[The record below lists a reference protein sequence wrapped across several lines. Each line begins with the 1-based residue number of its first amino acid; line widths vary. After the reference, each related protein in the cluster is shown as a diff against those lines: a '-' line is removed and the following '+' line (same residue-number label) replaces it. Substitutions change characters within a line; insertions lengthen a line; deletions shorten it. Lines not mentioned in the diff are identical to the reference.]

1 MLARRQELNTQLQ
14 VFIDAF
20 LLAFSLW
27 AGYALRYYST
37 FWFDLSKTIDPQRN
51 YAWLLLVIMPFG
63 PILLDLQ
70 GFYQSPL
77 NKTQWK
83 SFVQILRAM
92 IGLSIIVSACVIFLR
107 QPLANRSVPLL
118 FILIGTLVLMVKER
132 IIAEHLRRKAMRG
145 ERREPVLLAGS
156 PQDIA
161 ALEQSFTPEQKL
173 LIDVVAKID
182 IDQQPISD
190 LVEAMHRHSVA
201 RVIFAASHAQL
212 SRVEEAIGAC
222 EIEGVPAW
230 LVADFI
236 RTSIAKPDFD
246 AFGGRPMLVFR
257 STPEVSWTL
266 FIKEWIIDRPVA
278 LILLVAMAIPMAIA
292 ALIIRVTSHGAV
304 IFRQRRAGRFGKP
317 FVMYKFRSM
326 ADDAEMRRAE
336 LEPFNQM
343 HGPVFKVESDPR
355 VTPFGRWLRRTSFD
369 ELPQLVNVLMGDM
382 SLVGP
387 RPLPLYEVEKFE
399 NTAQRRRL
407 SVKPG
412 LTCLWQISGRN
423 QVRDFGDWVRLD
435 LDYIDRW
442 SLALDFKILL
452 RTIPAVIMGLGAK

>member
-14 VFIDAF
+14 VLIDAF
-20 LLAFSLW
+20 LLALSLW
-27 AGYALRYYST
+27 AAYALRYYST
-37 FWFDLSKTIDPQRN
+37 FWFDLSKTVDPQSN
-51 YAWLLLVIMPFG
+51 YAWLLIPIMAFG

-77 NKTQWK
+77 NKTKWR
-83 SFVQILRAM
+83 SIVQIVRAM
-92 IGLSIIVSACVIFLR
+92 IGLSIIVSGCVIFLR
-107 QPLANRSVPLL
+107 LPLANRTVPLL
-118 FILIGTLVLMVKER
+118 FMLIGTLVLWTKER
-132 IIAEHLRRKAMRG
+132 LIAAHLRRKAVRG
-145 ERREPVLLAGS
+145 EQREPVLLAGL
-156 PQDIA
+156 PQDLA
-161 ALEQSFTPEQKL
+161 ALERSFKPEQRL
-173 LIDVVAKID
+173 LIDVVGRID
-182 IDQQPISD
+182 IDRQPISD
-190 LVEAMHRHSVA
+190 LVEAMHRHAVS
-201 RVIFAASHAQL
+201 RVIFAAGHSQL
-212 SRVEEAIGAC
+212 NRVEQAISAC
-222 EIEGVPAW
+222 EVEGVPAW

-236 RTSIAKPDFD
+236 QTSIAKPDFD
-246 AFGGRPMLVFR
+246 AFAGRPMLVFR
-257 STPEVSWTL
+257 STPEVSWAL
-266 FIKEWIIDRPVA
+266 LIKDIFDRVVA
-278 LILLVAMAIPMAIA
+278 LIVLLLMAIPMGIA
-292 ALIIRVTSHGAV
+292 AIIIRLTTPGPV
-304 IFRQRRAGRFGKP
+304 IFRQRRAGKHGKP

-326 ADDAEMRRAE
+326 TDDAEMRRAE

-343 HGPVFKVESDPR
+343 SGPVFKVESDPR
-355 VTPFGRWLRRTSFD
+355 ITRFGRWLRRTSFD

-423 QVRDFGDWVRLD
+423 QVRDFQDWVKLD

-452 RTIPAVIMGLGAK
+452 RTIPAVILGLGAK

>member
-14 VFIDAF
+14 VLVDAF

-27 AGYALRYYST
+27 AAYALRYYST
-37 FWFDLSKTIDPQRN
+37 FWFGLSKSVDPQSN
-51 YAWLLLVIMPFG
+51 YSWLLIPIMVFG

-77 NKTQWK
+77 SKTKWR
-83 SFVQILRAM
+83 SMVQIVRGM
-92 IGLSIIVSACVIFLR
+92 IGLSIIVSGCVIFLR
-107 QPLANRSVPLL
+107 LPLANRTVPLL
-118 FILIGTLVLMVKER
+118 FMLIGTIVLLVKER
-132 IIAEHLRRKAMRG
+132 LIAAHLRRRAVRG
-145 ERREPVLLAGS
+145 EEREPVLLAGS
-156 PQDIA
+156 PQDLA
-161 ALEQSFTPEQKL
+161 AFERSFTPEQRL
-173 LIDVVAKID
+173 LIDVVARID
-182 IDQQPISD
+182 IERQPISD
-190 LVEAMHRHSVA
+190 LVEAMHRHAVS
-201 RVIFAASHAQL
+201 RVIFAAGHSQL
-212 SRVEEAIGAC
+212 NRVEKAISAC
-222 EIEGVPAW
+222 EVEGVPAW

-236 RTSIAKPDFD
+236 QTSIAKPDFD
-246 AFGGRPMLVFR
+246 AFAGRPMLVFR
-257 STPEVSWTL
+257 STPEVSWAL
-266 FIKEWIIDRPVA
+266 LIKDIFDRVVAFIA
-278 LILLVAMAIPMAIA
+278 LVLMVIPMGIL
-292 ALIIRVTSHGAV
+292 ALIIRITSPGPV
-304 IFRQRRAGRFGKP
+304 IFRQRRAGKYGKP

-326 ADDAEMRRAE
+326 TDDAEMRRAE

-343 HGPVFKVESDPR
+343 SGPVFKVESDPR
-355 VTPFGRWLRRTSFD
+355 ITPFGRWLRRSSFD
-369 ELPQLVNVLMGDM
+369 ELPQLWNVLMGNM

-423 QVRDFGDWVRLD
+423 QVRDFRDWVRLD

-452 RTIPAVIMGLGAK
+452 RTIPAVILGLGAK

>member
-14 VFIDAF
+14 VLIDAF
-20 LLAFSLW
+20 LLALSLW
-27 AGYALRYYST
+27 AAYALRYYST
-37 FWFDLSKTIDPQRN
+37 FWFDLSKTVDPQSN
-51 YAWLLLVIMPFG
+51 YAWLLIPIMAFG

-77 NKTQWK
+77 NKTNWR
-83 SFVQILRAM
+83 SIVQIVRAM
-92 IGLSIIVSACVIFLR
+92 IGLSIIVSGCVIFLR
-107 QPLANRSVPLL
+107 LPLANRTVPLL
-118 FILIGTLVLMVKER
+118 FMLIGTLVLLTKER
-132 IIAEHLRRKAMRG
+132 LIAAHLRRKAVRG
-145 ERREPVLLAGS
+145 EQREPVLLAGL
-156 PQDIA
+156 PQDLA
-161 ALEQSFTPEQKL
+161 ALERSFKPEQRL
-173 LIDVVAKID
+173 LIDVVGRID
-182 IDQQPISD
+182 IDRQPISD
-190 LVEAMHRHSVA
+190 LVEAMHRHAVS
-201 RVIFAASHAQL
+201 RVIFAAGHSQL
-212 SRVEEAIGAC
+212 NRVEQAISAC
-222 EIEGVPAW
+222 EVEGVPAW

-236 RTSIAKPDFD
+236 QTSIAKPDFD
-246 AFGGRPMLVFR
+246 AFAGRPMLVFR
-257 STPEVSWTL
+257 STPEVSWAL
-266 FIKEWIIDRPVA
+266 LIKDIFDRVVA
-278 LILLVAMAIPMAIA
+278 LIVLLLMAIPMGIA
-292 ALIIRVTSHGAV
+292 AIIIRLTTPGPV
-304 IFRQRRAGRFGKP
+304 IFRQRRAGKHGKP

-326 ADDAEMRRAE
+326 TDDAEMRRAE

-343 HGPVFKVESDPR
+343 SGPVFKVESDPR
-355 VTPFGRWLRRTSFD
+355 ITRFGRWLRRTSFD

-423 QVRDFGDWVRLD
+423 QVRDFQDWVKLD

-452 RTIPAVIMGLGAK
+452 RTIPAVILGLGAK

>member
-20 LLAFSLW
+20 LLALSLW
-27 AGYALRYYST
+27 AAYALRYYST
-37 FWFDLSKTIDPQRN
+37 FWFSLSKTIDPQRN

-63 PILLDLQ
+63 PVFLDLQ
-70 GFYQSPL
+70 GFYQSPF

-83 SFVQILRAM
+83 SVVQIVRAM
-92 IGLSIIVSACVIFLR
+92 IGLSIIVSACVIFFRL
-107 QPLANRSVPLL
+107 PLVNRSVPLL
-118 FILIGTLVLMVKER
+118 FILIGTLVLLVKER
-132 IIAEHLRRKAMRG
+132 IIAGHLRRKAMRG
-145 ERREPVLLAGS
+145 ESREPVLLAGL

-161 ALEQSFTPEQKL
+161 ALEQSFAPEQRL
-173 LIDVVAKID
+173 LMDVAARID
-182 IDQQPISD
+182 IEKQPISE
-190 LVEAMHRHSVA
+190 LVEAMHRHAVT
-201 RVIFAASHAQL
+201 RVIFAAGHSQL
-212 SRVEEAIGAC
+212 NRVEQAISAC

-236 RTSIAKPDFD
+236 QTSIAKPDFD
-246 AFGGRPMLVFR
+246 ALAGRPMLVFR
-257 STPEVSWTL
+257 STPEVSWAL
-266 FIKEWIIDRPVA
+266 LIKATIDRVA
-278 LILLVAMAIPMAIA
+278 AALALLVMAVPMAIA
-292 ALIIRVTSHGAV
+292 ALIIRITSHGPA

-423 QVRDFGDWVRLD
+423 QVRDFRDWVRLD

-442 SLALDFKILL
+442 SLALDCKILL